1 MAELA
6 SHSGIRFD
14 NSLAVG
20 KSLQY
25 LNSPLRLF
33 IEHILRKEYGETWT
47 PYVDSE
53 GRLLQ
58 SLDTRGLLGSII
70 HNRKLVET
78 ELKDATGNS
87 LLNFINSVHMIIR
100 ARNLWAHQREI
111 VDNDALIILDT
122 SGRMLQTISVYLVE
136 NRVVTDDKPLV
147 DRVNIIQS
155 LYNQIIIKIAQ
166 GVNLS
171 NSSDHAYT
179 MRPAEYST
187 TSNPT
192 LAHCEETDSME
203 F

>member
-70 HNRKLVET
+70 HNRKLVQPC
-78 ELKDATGNS
+78 
-87 LLNFINSVHMIIR
+87 
-100 ARNLWAHQREI
+100 AH
-111 VDNDALIILDT
+111 
-122 SGRMLQTISVYLVE
+122 
-136 NRVVTDDKPLV
+136 P
-147 DRVNIIQS
+147 
-155 LYNQIIIKIAQ
+155 
-166 GVNLS
+166 
-171 NSSDHAYT
+171 
-179 MRPAEYST
+179 P
-187 TSNPT
+187 
-192 LAHCEETDSME
+192 
-203 F
+203 